1 MDKSYLFFDIECAN
15 CFGGV
20 GKMCSFGYVV
30 VDEEFTV
37 LDEDDV
43 VMNPETE
50 FDWYLFDPKK
60 GCMLAY
66 SKDYFRMQRNFE
78 SFHPGI
84 KKLME
89 APDRKIIGFSSA
101 NDVGFLVS
109 ACERYNLANI
119 QYVCYDI
126 CAIVEQAN
134 GGIHK
139 KLDEWCEFY
148 GVNLEGLR
156 KHKSVDDAKMTM
168 LLTKAFCRSTGIGIE
183 ELLEQNKGLK
193 LSVEKYMEQRELS
206 RHNKEIKA
214 KIAEL
219 YGKKARAV
227 LSNRLKGQYALGFKP
242 KSDID
247 ESYKIAMLVYK
258 HGGILMK
265 SLKKAGTLIV
275 EDSLPP
281 ESLESMHKRGLQT
294 IRISDFYELTRME

>member
-30 VDEEFTV
+30 VDENFTV
-37 LDEDDV
+37 LDSDDV

-50 FDWYLFDPKK
+50 FDWYLFNPKK

-66 SKDYFRMQRNFE
+66 SKDYFRMQHNFE
-78 SFHPGI
+78 SYHAGI

-89 APDRKIIGFSSA
+89 APGRRIVGFSSA

-109 ACERYNLANI
+109 ACERYNLPDINYA
-119 QYVCYDI
+119 CYDI

-139 KLDEWCEFY
+139 KLDEWCDFY
-148 GVNLEGLR
+148 GVSLAGLR
-156 KHKSVDDAKMTM
+156 KHKSVDDAMMTM
-168 LLTKAFCRSTGIGIE
+168 LLTKAFCEKTATPIE
-183 ELLEQNKGLK
+183 ALLEKNKGVK
-193 LSVEKYMEQRELS
+193 LSVEKYLEQREVS
-206 RHNKEIKA
+206 RHNKEVME
-214 KIAEL
+214 KISAL

-227 LSNRLKGQYALGFKP
+227 LSNRLKGSYAFAFKV
-242 KSDID
+242 KNDID
-247 ESYKIAMLVYK
+247 ESLRLATLVFK

-265 SLKKAGTLIV
+265 SLKKDGTLIV
-275 EDSLPP
+275 EDSCSAEALDG
-281 ESLESMHKRGLQT
+281 MHKKGLKT
-294 IRISDFYELTRME
+294 ITISDFCELVRME